1 MLEPAEE
8 KAVELVGLEL
18 EEALRCGVWVEVG
31 HGRSKE
37 LVV

>member
-8 KAVELVGLEL
+8 EGVALVGLEL
-18 EEALRCGVWVEVG
+18 GEVLRCGVWVEVG

-37 LVV
+37 LTA